1 MDTIPRILQLHPTV
15 QRFGRYLV
23 TLLAAVLCTSE
34 RLTADIAIDSY
45 TANTN
50 DRFTNHSTFIA
61 SGFNLSGI
69 GQTESGRW
77 ATAISRNVI
86 VSANHFEP
94 SGAIRFYS
102 DNNPS
107 TAPVTRTIVSGQRV
121 GISDLY
127 IAVLDSELPNSI
139 VHYSYANEILT
150 TGATSPIV
158 GFNAGIY
165 QNLNAY
171 MVGLSPESR
180 PVFQDQ
186 AVGRNEI
193 SGYLE
198 NINFLGNSTNDN
210 DALLLVKDAVGS
222 PQYVTYEA
230 YVQSGDSGAPLFVSI
245 NGEFRLLGTNAFN
258 GTIDSKSVSG
268 INYIGNQ
275 ASAINAYIVAVP
287 EPSTTLLVALGGMG
301 AMILRRRFSSSK
313 TPTIS

>member
-94 SGAIRFYS
+94 SGVVRFYS
-102 DNNPS
+102 DNNPN
-107 TAPVTRTIVSGQRV
+107 TLPVTRTIVSGQKV
-121 GISDLY
+121 GSTDLY
-127 IAVLDSELPNSI
+127 VAVLNSVLPSSI
-139 VHYSYANEILT
+139 VHYSFANEILT
-150 TGATSPIV
+150 AGSPSPFI
-158 GFNAGIY
+158 GSHAGIY
-165 QNLNAY
+165 QDLNAY

-180 PVFQDQ
+180 PLFQDQ
-186 AVGRNEI
+186 AVGRNRI
-193 SGYLE
+193 SGYFE
-198 NINFLGNSTNDN
+198 NISFLGNSDN
-210 DALLLVKDAVGS
+210 DALILLRDPAS
-222 PQYVTYEA
+222 SSQYVVNEA
-230 YVQSGDSGAPLFVSI
+230 YLQNGDSGAPLFVDI
-245 NGEFRLLGTNAFN
+245 NGEFRLLGTNAFIN
-258 GTIDSKSVSG
+258 VQNTTPEFSG

-275 ASAINAYIVAVP
+275 ASVINAYIVAVP
-287 EPSTTLLVALGGMG
+287 EPSSTLLVALGGMG